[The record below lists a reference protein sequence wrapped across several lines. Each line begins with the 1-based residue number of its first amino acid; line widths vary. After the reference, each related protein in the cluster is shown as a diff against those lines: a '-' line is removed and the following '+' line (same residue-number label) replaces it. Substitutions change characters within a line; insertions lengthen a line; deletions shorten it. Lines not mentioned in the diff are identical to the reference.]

1 MDDFFK
7 RTTCQRCGGSL
18 EEGRIMS
25 RFDTSCI
32 CIKCSDDEKNHKD
45 YKKACDAENEEIKKG
60 NYNFGGIGYGG
71 K

>member
-1 MDDFFK
+1 MDNFFK

-18 EEGRIMS
+18 KDGRIMS
-25 RFDTSCI
+25 RFNENCI
-32 CIKCSDDEKNHKD
+32 CMKCSDEEKKHPD

-60 NYNFGGIGYGG
+60 NYNFGGIGYG